1 MFMKSVQSFV
11 KEHKKFVITMAI
23 ILIGN
28 GVLYW
33 FLKLFQGN
41 PIYINHYLDDKIPFW
56 GWMVY
61 AYNMFYPFLIISFY
75 LIYKADEK
83 AYFKAFLASIIGVL
97 ICDTIYLFMPTIMYR
112 PVTPNYDPLT
122 NLVLKITFFFDE
134 PPLNCFPSLHCL
146 FSFQE
151 IFSVIRSKSST
162 KRKIWISICST
173 IIILSTLFIKQHY
186 IYDVISAFL
195 ICIIANSLESLF
207 HIYDFFKK
215 KKIL

>member
-1 MFMKSVQSFV
+1 MEKVKSFI
-11 KEHKKFVITMAI
+11 KENRKFVISMGI
-23 ILIGN
+23 ILLGN
-28 GVLYW
+28 GILYW
-33 FLKLFQGN
+33 LLKVFQSD

-83 AYFKAFLASIIGVL
+83 TYFKAIIASIIGVI

-112 PVTPNYDPLT
+112 PVTPSYDPFT

-151 IFSVIRSKSST
+151 IISVIKSKCTT

-195 ICIIANSLESLF
+195 ICLIANSLESIF
-207 HIYDFFKK
+207 HIYDKVKK
-215 KKIL
+215 KRII